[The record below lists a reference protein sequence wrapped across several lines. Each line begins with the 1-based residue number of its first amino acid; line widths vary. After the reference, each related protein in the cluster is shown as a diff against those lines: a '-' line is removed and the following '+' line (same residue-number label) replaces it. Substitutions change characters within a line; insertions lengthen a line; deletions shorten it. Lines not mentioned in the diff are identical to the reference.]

1 MSPSRMSYVYLAMA
15 ILAEVT
21 ATSLLKASEEF
32 TRPLPSLMVI
42 LGYGLAF
49 YLLTLVLRTIPVG
62 VAYALWS
69 GLGMVLVTVA
79 GAVFYKQ
86 LPDWAAVVGIALIVL
101 GVVIIHVFSRTVGQ

>member
-1 MSPSRMSYVYLAMA
+1 MPQSKMSYVYLAMA

-42 LGYGLAF
+42 LGYGCAF

-69 GLGMVLVTVA
+69 GLGIVLVAVA

-86 LPDWAAVVGIALIVL
+86 VPDWAAVVGIALIVL
-101 GVVIIHVFSRTVGQ
+101 GVMIIHVFSRTVGQ

>member
-1 MSPSRMSYVYLAMA
+1 MSYVYLAMA